1 MKPGKEEK
9 ITQEIRQKAYDG
21 KQNTDDHGMHAV
33 GLYKD
38 QNGTKYLLIKNSW
51 GKSNECDGY
60 FYASEEFFKYKTIN
74 IYLHKDALDKGLR
87 KKLEL

>member
-1 MKPGKEEK
+1 
-9 ITQEIRQKAYDG
+9 
-21 KQNTDDHGMHAV
+21 MHAV

-51 GKSNECDGY
+51 GTSNDCDGY
-60 FYASEEFFKYKTIN
+60 FYASESYFKNKTIY
-74 IYLHKDALDKGLR
+74 IYLHQDGVSKELK